1 MQKVAVITGGCRGIG
16 RAMALK
22 FAGAGYDLALITR
35 NLGEACEDTK
45 KEVDGLGVKLHF
57 YQADVAREEE
67 VVAAFSKIKEDFG
80 EIYVLINNAGI
91 TRDGSLLRMK
101 GQDFSEVIDTN
112 LTGSFFC
119 SREALKLMI
128 RKREGVILNIS
139 SVVGVYGNP
148 GQANYAASKAGLIGL
163 TKTMAKEFGSR
174 NIRVNALAPGF
185 IESDMTDKLPD
196 TLKEEALKKLSIK
209 RFGKTE
215 EVAALALFLASQE
228 ASYITGQTLCIDG
241 GIAL

>member
-16 RAMALK
+16 RAIAGT
-22 FAGAGYDLALITR
+22 FAQAGYSLALISR
-35 NLGEACEDTK
+35 NPDQACESIKD
-45 KEVDGLGVKLHF
+45 EAASLGVEVHLYK
-57 YQADVAREEE
+57 ADVGKEEE
-67 VVAAFSKIKEDFG
+67 VVATFEQIKKDFG

-91 TRDGSLLRMK
+91 TRDGSLLRMSS
-101 GQDFSEVIDTN
+101 QAFNDVLTTN

-128 RKREGVILNIS
+128 RKRRGVILNIS
-139 SVVGVYGNP
+139 SVVGIYGNP

-174 NIRVNALAPGF
+174 NIRVNSLAPGF
-185 IESDMTDKLPD
+185 IESDMTDQLSEKLR
-196 TLKEEALKKLSIK
+196 EEALKTIAIK
-209 RFGKTE
+209 RFGKAE
-215 EVAALALFLASQE
+215 EVAALALFLSSEQ

-241 GIAL
+241 GITL